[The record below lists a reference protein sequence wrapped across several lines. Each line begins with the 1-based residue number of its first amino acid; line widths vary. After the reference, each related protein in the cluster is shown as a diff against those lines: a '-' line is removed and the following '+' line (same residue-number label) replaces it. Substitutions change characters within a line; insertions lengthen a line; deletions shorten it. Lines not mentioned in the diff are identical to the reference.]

1 MQEFCGHFYKILIVC
16 TDKIVLDLVNQYW
29 PVMYQEMLPETKE
42 VWEPMMIAE
51 TNAILLRI
59 PFRQMLYYGNEK
71 EKKSEQ

>member
-1 MQEFCGHFYKILIVC
+1 
-16 TDKIVLDLVNQYW
+16 
-29 PVMYQEMLPETKE
+29 MYQEMLPETKE